1 MKEFKKPDL
10 TASRF
15 RPTVHNLSND
25 DFFKTFKLKFPK
37 YNKIDDKEL
46 KKIIKVFNE
55 TLYSTVIDSREGVQ
69 LPEQIGWL
77 FIGTCE
83 QSKKRNIDYN
93 KSLKYGVT
101 VTNKN
106 WETDGKL
113 CKIFFT
119 SYNLKHKIKNRE
131 FWGFTACRNFKRA
144 VSKAYAE
151 NWNMYVRV
159 DPKKRI
165 QIAEQRIALK
175 EISSRQL
182 AEQLKTYNE
191 FKDL

>member
-10 TASRF
+10 TAPRY
-15 RPTVHNLSND
+15 RPKAYNLLTD
-25 DFFKTFKLKFPK
+25 DFFKTFKAKFSK
-37 YNKIDDKEL
+37 YGDISDKEL

-55 TLYSTVIDSREGVQ
+55 TVYQTVIDSREGVQ
-69 LPEQIGWL
+69 LPEQVGWL
-77 FIGTCE
+77 FIGTCD

-93 KSLKYGVT
+93 KSKKYGVT

-119 SYNLKHKIKNRE
+119 SYSLKHKIKNRE
-131 FWGFTACRNFKRA
+131 FWGFTACRNFKRS

-151 NWNMYVRV
+151 NWNMYVAV

-165 QIAEQRIALK
+165 QLLQRSVALK
-175 EISSRQL
+175 DIDKRKMQ
-182 AEQLKTYNE
+182 EQLKTYNE
-191 FKDL
+191 FDL